1 MEIIKF
7 EWDENKNRINQQKH
21 GVSFE
26 EAKSVFYDGEALVI
40 DDPEHSQEEERFIIL
55 GLSNKANL
63 LVVCHCYR
71 TSDTIIRIISARK
84 ATKTESKFYGKSWGD
99 EYERRIWLFKSKE
112 KPLCQAVEK
121 ANHDKNW

>member
-1 MEIIKF
+1 METIKF

-84 ATKTESKFYGKSWGD
+84 ATKTESKFYRKS
-99 EYERRIWLFKSKE
+99 
-112 KPLCQAVEK
+112 
-121 ANHDKNW
+121 